1 MLHAIPPTVPAIV
14 APATKSSRDE
24 FPKCRAAGGGGPV
37 VYTCKQAQTRLYWV
51 TVSRPEVDPEYGD
64 MVETTVIDAEIT
76 AGLVDGMGEVKRLQ
90 ILVAAAMPG
99 WEITGLSLADE
110 PDTEF

>member
-1 MLHAIPPTVPAIV
+1 MLVQTLPPAPPALI
-14 APATKSSRDE
+14 APITESSRDE

-37 VYTCKQAQTRLYWV
+37 VYTCPQTRLYWLQLDN
-51 TVSRPEVDPEYGD
+51 PETLER
-64 MVETTVIDAEIT
+64 TVIDAEIH
-76 AGLVDGMGEVKRLQ
+76 AGYIPEQGGGEITRLA
-90 ILVAAAMPG
+90 ILVAAEMPG